1 MKAEN
6 SREELRIKVVITGGG
21 SGGHIS
27 SAKAIIDE
35 IMKRYRITSE
45 NLLYIG
51 SDLGMDGEKPGSSL
65 DMRIMKDEK
74 VSQKY
79 IRGGKL
85 QRKFSLR
92 AIYLLFRTF
101 LGFIDSYKILKRY
114 RPNIIISTGGF
125 VTVPVCLIG
134 KIFFKTKIYLHE
146 QTAAIGLSNKIVG
159 KYAEKI
165 LIAYPLSE
173 EYFPKEKTILT
184 GNPVR
189 EEIFSDCGKGPLIEH
204 LRKMIELQEEYP
216 IIYISGGSLG
226 SHVINEVIKNSMIN
240 LLQDFQLIVQTGG
253 NKISNDYNL
262 LNLEKDK
269 LETELKKRIYITKY
283 IQDDEIG
290 CVFNNID
297 IFIGRAGANTV
308 YEMGLMSVPSILIP
322 IPWVTH
328 NEQMRNAEV
337 LRDVGLARIIRE
349 GELTPEKLVMTT
361 NLFAQEQRF
370 IDEQKR
376 KKIFIPNAAEKIV
389 DNINFNL

>member
-1 MKAEN
+1 MQSK
-6 SREELRIKVVITGGG
+6 REELKKKIIITGGG

-27 SAKAIIDE
+27 AAKAIIDE
-35 IMKRYRITSE
+35 IKERFRITSD

-51 SDLGMDGEKPGSSL
+51 SDLGMVGEKPGSSL
-65 DMRIMKDEK
+65 DMKVMKKER
-74 VSQKY
+74 VNQRY

-85 QRKFSLR
+85 QRRFSLR
-92 AIYLLFRTF
+92 GIYLLLRTI
-101 LGFIDSYKILKRY
+101 LGFVDSYNILSKY
-114 RPNIIISTGGF
+114 KPDIIISTGGF

-134 KIFFKTKIYLHE
+134 KFFFKAKIYLHE
-146 QTAAIGLSNKIVG
+146 QTAAVGLSNKIVG

-173 EYFPKEKTILT
+173 DYFPKEKTILT

-189 EEIFSDCGKGPLIEH
+189 KEVFLDSGKTPLTTK
-204 LRKMIELQEEYP
+204 LKKMIEQQEEFP

-226 SHVINEVIKNSMIN
+226 SHLINKTIKQSMIN
-240 LLQDFQLIVQTGG
+240 LLQDFQIILQTGDSQ
-253 NKISNDYNL
+253 ITNDYNL

-269 LETELKKRIYITKY
+269 LEPELRERIFITKY
-283 IQDDEIG
+283 VQDNEIG

-297 IFIGRAGANTV
+297 MFIGRAGANTV
-308 YEMGLMSVPSILIP
+308 YELGLMSIPSILIP

-337 LRDVGLARIIRE
+337 LKDVGLARIIRE

-361 NLFAQEQRF
+361 NLFAQEKRHV
-370 IDEQKR
+370 DEEKR
-376 KKIFIPNAAEKIV
+376 KRIFIPNAAQKIV
-389 DNINFNL
+389 DNINFN

>member
-1 MKAEN
+1 MQSK
-6 SREELRIKVVITGGG
+6 REELKKKIIITGGG

-27 SAKAIIDE
+27 AAKAIIDE
-35 IMKRYRITSE
+35 IKERFRITSD

-51 SDLGMDGEKPGSSL
+51 SDLGMVGEKPGSSL
-65 DMRIMKDEK
+65 DMKVMKKERIN
-74 VSQKY
+74 QRY

-85 QRKFSLR
+85 QRRFSLR
-92 AIYLLFRTF
+92 GIYLLLRTI
-101 LGFIDSYKILKRY
+101 LGFVDSYNILSKY
-114 RPNIIISTGGF
+114 KPDIIISTGGF

-134 KIFFKTKIYLHE
+134 KFFFKAKIYLHE
-146 QTAAIGLSNKIVG
+146 QTAAVGLSNKIVG

-173 EYFPKEKTILT
+173 DYFPKEKTILT

-189 EEIFSDCGKGPLIEH
+189 KEVFLDSGKTPLTTK
-204 LRKMIELQEEYP
+204 LKKMIEQQEEFP

-226 SHVINEVIKNSMIN
+226 SHLINKTIKQSMVN
-240 LLQDFQLIVQTGG
+240 LLQDFQIILQTGDSQ
-253 NKISNDYNL
+253 ITNDYNL

-269 LETELKKRIYITKY
+269 LEPELRERIFITKY
-283 IQDDEIG
+283 VQDNEIG

-297 IFIGRAGANTV
+297 MFIGRAGANTV
-308 YEMGLMSVPSILIP
+308 YELGLMSIPSILIP

-337 LRDVGLARIIRE
+337 LKDVGLARIIRE

-361 NLFAQEQRF
+361 NLFAQEKRHV
-370 IDEQKR
+370 DEEKR
-376 KKIFIPNAAEKIV
+376 KRIFIPNAAEKIV
-389 DNINFNL
+389 DNINFN

>member
-1 MKAEN
+1 MQSK
-6 SREELRIKVVITGGG
+6 REELKKKIIITGGG

-27 SAKAIIDE
+27 AAKAIIDE
-35 IMKRYRITSE
+35 IKERFRITSD

-51 SDLGMDGEKPGSSL
+51 SDLGMVGEKPGSSL
-65 DMRIMKDEK
+65 DMKVMKKER
-74 VSQKY
+74 VNQRY

-85 QRKFSLR
+85 QRRFSLR
-92 AIYLLFRTF
+92 GIYLLLRTI
-101 LGFIDSYKILKRY
+101 LGFVDSYNILSKY
-114 RPNIIISTGGF
+114 KPDIIISTGGF

-134 KIFFKTKIYLHE
+134 KFFFKAKIYLHE
-146 QTAAIGLSNKIVG
+146 QTAAVGLSNKIVG

-173 EYFPKEKTILT
+173 DYFPKERTILT

-189 EEIFSDCGKGPLIEH
+189 KEVFLDSGKTPLTTK
-204 LRKMIELQEEYP
+204 LKKMIEQQEEFP

-226 SHVINEVIKNSMIN
+226 SHLINKTIKQSMIN
-240 LLQDFQLIVQTGG
+240 LLQDFQIILQTGDSQ
-253 NKISNDYNL
+253 ITNDYNL

-269 LETELKKRIYITKY
+269 LEPELRERIFITKY
-283 IQDDEIG
+283 VQDNEIG

-297 IFIGRAGANTV
+297 MFIGRAGANTV
-308 YEMGLMSVPSILIP
+308 YELGLMSIPSILIP

-337 LRDVGLARIIRE
+337 LKDVGLARIIRE

-361 NLFAQEQRF
+361 NLFAQEKRHV
-370 IDEQKR
+370 DEEKR
-376 KKIFIPNAAEKIV
+376 KRIFIPNAAQKIV
-389 DNINFNL
+389 DNINFN

>member
-1 MKAEN
+1 MQSK
-6 SREELRIKVVITGGG
+6 REELKKKIIITGGG

-27 SAKAIIDE
+27 AAKAIIDE
-35 IMKRYRITSE
+35 ITERFRITSD

-51 SDLGMDGEKPGSSL
+51 SDLGMVGEKPGSSL
-65 DMRIMKDEK
+65 DMKVMKKER
-74 VSQKY
+74 VNQRY

-85 QRKFSLR
+85 QRRFSLR
-92 AIYLLFRTF
+92 GIYLLLRTI
-101 LGFIDSYKILKRY
+101 LGFVDSYNILSKY
-114 RPNIIISTGGF
+114 KPDIIISTGGF

-134 KIFFKTKIYLHE
+134 KFFFKAKIYLHE
-146 QTAAIGLSNKIVG
+146 QTAAVGLSNKIVG

-173 EYFPKEKTILT
+173 DYFPKERTILT

-189 EEIFSDCGKGPLIEH
+189 KEVFLDSGKTPLTTK
-204 LRKMIELQEEYP
+204 LKKMIEQQEEFP

-226 SHVINEVIKNSMIN
+226 SHLINKTIKQSMIN
-240 LLQDFQLIVQTGG
+240 LLQDFQIILQTGDSQ
-253 NKISNDYNL
+253 ITNDYNL

-269 LETELKKRIYITKY
+269 LEPELRERIFITKY
-283 IQDDEIG
+283 VQDNEIG

-297 IFIGRAGANTV
+297 MFIGRAGANTV
-308 YEMGLMSVPSILIP
+308 YELGLMSIPSILIP

-337 LRDVGLARIIRE
+337 LKDVGLARIIRE

-361 NLFAQEQRF
+361 NLFAQEKRHV
-370 IDEQKR
+370 DEEKR
-376 KKIFIPNAAEKIV
+376 KRIFIPNAAEKIV
-389 DNINFNL
+389 DNINFN

>member
-1 MKAEN
+1 MQSK
-6 SREELRIKVVITGGG
+6 REELKKKIIITGGG

-27 SAKAIIDE
+27 AAKAIIDE
-35 IMKRYRITSE
+35 ITERFRITSD

-51 SDLGMDGEKPGSSL
+51 SDLGMVGEKPGSSL
-65 DMRIMKDEK
+65 DMKVMKKERIN
-74 VSQKY
+74 QRY

-85 QRKFSLR
+85 QRRFSLR
-92 AIYLLFRTF
+92 GIYLLLRTI
-101 LGFIDSYKILKRY
+101 LGFVDSYNILSKY
-114 RPNIIISTGGF
+114 KPDIIISTGGF

-134 KIFFKTKIYLHE
+134 KFFFKAKIYLHE
-146 QTAAIGLSNKIVG
+146 QTAAVGLSNKIVG

-173 EYFPKEKTILT
+173 DYFPKEKTILT

-189 EEIFSDCGKGPLIEH
+189 KEVFLDSGKTPLTTK
-204 LRKMIELQEEYP
+204 LKKMIEQQEEFP

-226 SHVINEVIKNSMIN
+226 SHLINKTIKQSMIN
-240 LLQDFQLIVQTGG
+240 LLQDFQIILQTGDSQ
-253 NKISNDYNL
+253 ITNDYNL

-269 LETELKKRIYITKY
+269 LEPELRERIFITKY
-283 IQDDEIG
+283 VQDNEIG

-297 IFIGRAGANTV
+297 MFIGRAGANTV
-308 YEMGLMSVPSILIP
+308 YEMGLMSIPSILIP

-337 LRDVGLARIIRE
+337 LKDVGLARIIRE

-361 NLFAQEQRF
+361 NLFAQEKRHV
-370 IDEQKR
+370 DEEKR
-376 KKIFIPNAAEKIV
+376 KRIFIPNAAQKIV
-389 DNINFNL
+389 DNINFN